1 MTFMRGLSRRMTFMR
16 QGNHTVHA
24 IPKKY
29 VEMCTPKVCNGNC
42 ASSFHPPLC
51 SSAQW
56 KRNPFSGKVKA
67 PFSMVTIGERL
78 ITLSYQDPMK

>member
-1 MTFMRGLSRRMTFMR
+1 MTFMR

-56 KRNPFSGKVKA
+56 KRNPFSGKFDSFHIILRYVQQLVGAILYIKYI
-67 PFSMVTIGERL
+67 VEVINKTR
-78 ITLSYQDPMK
+78 